1 MLFDFANAL
10 IFLVVGVG
18 FVLGSLLASRLVQ
31 RVHRTPEKLSNYECG
46 EEAIGS
52 PWVRFNIRFYMVALG
67 FIIFDV
73 ETIFLFPWA
82 VVFKD
87 LGLFAFVEM
96 MIFVAILLVGLAYIW
111 AKGDIEWVKPQSP
124 WAEQVE
130 AATGRGPKA
139 GPAGPGAARPAPV
152 PQPAQV

>member
-1 MLFDFANAL
+1 MLFDFANTFVFL
-10 IFLVVGVG
+10 IVGVG
-18 FVLGSLLASRLVQ
+18 FVLFSLVASRLVQ
-31 RVHRTPEKLSNYECG
+31 RVHPTPAKLSNYECG
-46 EEAIGS
+46 EEPIGS

-96 MIFVAILLVGLAYIW
+96 MIFVAILLVGLAYIL
-111 AKGDIEWVKPQSP
+111 AKGDIEWVKPHSA
-124 WAEQVE
+124 WADLVE
-130 AATGRGPKA
+130 AKTRRPGVQ
-139 GPAGPGAARPAPV
+139 GPAGAHAPAE
-152 PQPAQV
+152 PAHV

>member
-1 MLFDFANAL
+1 MLFDFANVAV
-10 IFLVVGVG
+10 FLLVGVG
-18 FVLGSLLASRLVQ
+18 FVFASILFSRLVHP
-31 RVHRTPEKLSNYECG
+31 VHRIPGKYANYECG
-46 EEAIGS
+46 EPPVGS

-67 FIIFDV
+67 FIVFDV

-111 AKGDIEWVKPQSP
+111 AKGDIEWVKPTP
-124 WAEQVE
+124 PFMPP
-130 AATGRGPKA
+130 RA
-139 GPAGPGAARPAPV
+139 GEPVRSAPAREMTYAG
-152 PQPAQV
+152 

>member
-1 MLFDFANAL
+1 MLFDFAGTLVFL
-10 IFLVVGVG
+10 IVGVG
-18 FVLGSLLASRLVQ
+18 FVLFSLVASRLVQ
-31 RVHRTPEKLSNYECG
+31 RVHPTPEKLMNYECG
-46 EEAIGS
+46 EDPIGS

-111 AKGDIEWVKPQSP
+111 VKGDIEWVKPQSP

-130 AATGRGPKA
+130 AAQTRGAGTG
-139 GPAGPGAARPAPV
+139 ARPTPAI

>member
-10 IFLVVGVG
+10 IFLVVGFG
-18 FVLGSLLASRLVQ
+18 FVLFSLLASRLVQ
-31 RVHRTPEKLSNYECG
+31 TVHPTPEKLTNYECG
-46 EEAIGS
+46 EDPIGS

-124 WAEQVE
+124 WAEQVS
-130 AATGRGPKA
+130 AAGAKA
-139 GPAGPGAARPAPV
+139 KPLVKEMSYAD
-152 PQPAQV
+152 